1 MRHGAMGLMLVVLLA
16 LAGCADDQEMIFEA
30 DALRPPDTE
39 ALTAPVAEGSLY
51 FFRDSNFRGNATQV
65 PVLTDAM
72 PGQIQPLGDPAD
84 SMTSLRWNLPPGVL
98 VVLYEDAEGRG
109 NQMAVWGSGQVN
121 SVSPWKFN
129 DRVSRWAWYYI
140 GDGQVK
146 TVSDALVRGRSQ
158 RPPGASPTAAL
169 PVGTIEFYQNA
180 GLKGTLTTVG
190 PIDRLQQAEYHDPG
204 RATDSMSS
212 LRWNLPPG
220 IVAVL
225 YEDAGGLGRQ
235 LVIWGSGQYD
245 SVSRFDFNDKVSRWA
260 WYDIAAERQTVPV
273 RFDDTD

>member
-1 MRHGAMGLMLVVLLA
+1 MGLMLVVLLA
-16 LAGCADDQEMIFEA
+16 LAGCVDDQEMIFEA

-39 ALTAPVAEGSLY
+39 ALTAPVAEGFLY
-51 FFRDSNFRGNATQV
+51 FFRDRDFRGNATQM
-65 PVLTDAM
+65 PVLTDAT
-72 PGQIQPLGDPAD
+72 PGQIQQLGDPAD

-109 NQMAVWGSGQVN
+109 NQMAIWGSGQVN

-129 DRVSRWAWYYI
+129 DKVSRWAWYYI
-140 GDGQVK
+140 ADEGQVK
-146 TVSDALVRGRSQ
+146 TAPVTLARGLSL
-158 RPPGASPTAAL
+158 RPPGASPTVTL
-169 PVGTIEFYQNA
+169 PAGTIELYKDA
-180 GLKGTLTTVG
+180 GFKGTMTTVG
-190 PIDRLQQAEYHDPG
+190 PIDRFQQAEYHDPG
-204 RATDSMSS
+204 RAADSMSS

-220 IVAVL
+220 VVAVL

-235 LVIWGSGQYD
+235 LLIWGSGQFD

-273 RFDDTD
+273 RYDDID